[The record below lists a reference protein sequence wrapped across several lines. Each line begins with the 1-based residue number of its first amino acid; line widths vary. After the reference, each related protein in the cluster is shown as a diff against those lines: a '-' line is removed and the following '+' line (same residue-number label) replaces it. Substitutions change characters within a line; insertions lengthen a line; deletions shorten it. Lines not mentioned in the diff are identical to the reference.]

1 MSVQMSNLIVILPS
15 RAWPEALML
24 ILILQKPNR
33 LMPKVRTENIQNKSQ
48 NLGIINPSI
57 GK

>member
-1 MSVQMSNLIVILPS
+1 MSNLIVILPS